1 MKKFFYMFTAV
12 LVLLGCEKTTELY
25 KTVDVNLTNS
35 CEDSNAAGDLPYDF
49 CSEGM
54 VGFKTDAGD
63 RNAAKAVLA
72 GPGQMTLTAKINAAA
87 TKVWFY
93 TRGAVG
99 AIQTFN
105 VPASFDYKSQ
115 SEVMSS
121 MVYCSQAADVTSA
134 ESVDVK
140 LTPVTSAVALN
151 VLDSEGTFA
160 GKKITGIVLESAEA
174 IIAGDLS
181 LNFEKS
187 GISAIANES
196 KTVTITGS
204 SLKVGTDESPLQVSA
219 VVIPASFKGTITVK
233 GEGFTSVTTIEN
245 PISLQA
251 GYVRTINVDL
261 SVADVTAAAG
271 KLKVGV
277 IGDSISSFQGMIP
290 TGHAYY
296 YPKSD
301 CDVDVWQKSYWGLL
315 ITKYWDAELD
325 MNVSW
330 SGGCVAP
337 NNVKAAGSDFIS
349 RAKKFVDPDVVLLHG
364 GTNDCIASNGIDL
377 GEFDYDSPFGGLSTF
392 NNFRQSYI
400 AVIKYIQGNWPDAKI
415 IIILGDHVTGDFA
428 TSVVEI
434 ANHYNLPLVDF
445 RVTETDDPD
454 KQMTKYSGSHP
465 DAAGMEYMAEKIY
478 NETLGKI

>member
-1 MKKFFYMFTAV
+1 MKKFFYMFTAA
-12 LVLLGCEKTTELY
+12 LVLLGCEKATELY
-25 KTVDVNLTNS
+25 KTVEVNLTNA

-63 RNAAKAVLA
+63 RSAAKAVLA
-72 GPGQMTLTAKINAAA
+72 APGQMTLSAKVNAAA

-99 AIQTFN
+99 EVQTFN
-105 VPASFDYKSQ
+105 VPATFDFKSQ
-115 SEVMSS
+115 QESLAS
-121 MVYCSQAADVTSA
+121 MVYCSLAADITSA
-134 ESVDVK
+134 ETVDVQ
-140 LTPVTSAVALN
+140 LVPVTSAVILN
-151 VLDSEGTFA
+151 ILDSDGKLA
-160 GKKITGIVLESAEA
+160 GKKITSVVIESSETA
-174 IIAGDLS
+174 IAGEVS
-181 LNFEKS
+181 LNFEKA
-187 GISAIANES
+187 GMSAISNES

-219 VVIPASFKGTITVK
+219 VVIPTSFRGTVTVK

-245 PISLQA
+245 AIALQA
-251 GYVRTINVDL
+251 GYIRTINVDL
-261 SVADVTAAAG
+261 AVADVTLQAS
-271 KLKVGV
+271 KMKVGV

-296 YPKSD
+296 YPKAD

-337 NNVKAAGSDFIS
+337 NNVKAAGSDFIT
-349 RAKKFVDPDVVLLHG
+349 RAKKFVDPDVVLIHG
-364 GTNDCIASNGIDL
+364 GTNDCIATNGINL

-400 AVIKYIQGNWPDAKI
+400 AVIKYIQGNWPEAKI

-428 TSVVEI
+428 TSVEEI
-434 ANHYNLPLVDF
+434 ANHYELPLVDF